1 MQNTYLNKD
10 MDSNNMRG
18 VVGLANLGNTCYM
31 NSAIQAFRH
40 CPEWTVFCKKGGSL
54 EKYLKEE
61 DNTHKKITNAYQD
74 LIQSLWAGS
83 GPAYINPIGFYDNLR
98 EVVKGTLYEDFMK
111 KTPQDSHEFLTWLM
125 DQMYMATEKE
135 VNIAIPTQPMVPM
148 SLEALKAWK
157 GFFEKKYSP
166 LTDLIFGMLQIQYTC
181 GNCNTV
187 HTRWETFN
195 TLKVSCGKNE
205 DGKPFT
211 LQECF
216 LNEFKNEEID
226 GYQCDHCKEKSKTQ
240 KTICIWKLP
249 KMLIVTLKRFTP
261 FGTRDNTPLLYDG
274 SPICFKGLFSKDSGE
289 SSKDKDYSIFATV
302 DHHGNHMGGH
312 YTSQCLSPVWKTWN
326 FYDDESARAIENP
339 EFGSQTYMMMFR

>member
-1 MQNTYLNKD
+1 METKN
-10 MDSNNMRG
+10 SRG
-18 VVGLANLGNTCYM
+18 VVGLANLGNTCYI

-40 CPEWTVFCKKGGSL
+40 CPEWTVFCKKGGHL
-54 EKYLKEE
+54 ENHLKEV
-61 DNTHKKITNAYQD
+61 DNNHRKITIAYQD

-83 GPAYINPIGFYDNLR
+83 GPAYVKPMGFYEQLR

-111 KTPQDSHEFLTWLM
+111 KTPQDSHEFLTWLL
-125 DQMYMATEKE
+125 DQMYMATEKSVE
-135 VNIAIPTQPMVPM
+135 IQDYAESVSQMN
-148 SLEALKAWK
+148 SEALKAWK

-181 GNCNTV
+181 ENCNTV

-195 TLKVSCGKNE
+195 TLKVSCGKNS

-216 LNEFKNEEID
+216 INEFQSEDIE
-226 GYQCDHCKEKSKTQ
+226 GYHCDHCKEKAKAK

-249 KMLIVTLKRFTP
+249 KVLIVTLKRFTP
-261 FGTRDNTPLLYDG
+261 FGTRDSTPFLYDG
-274 SPICFKGLFSKDSGE
+274 SAICLKDLFSKDSGE
-289 SSKDKDYSIFATV
+289 PSKNKDYSIFATV
-302 DHHGNHMGGH
+302 DHHGHHMGGH

-326 FYDDESARAIENP
+326 LYDDETVHGIEKP
-339 EFGSQTYMMMFR
+339 DFGSQTYMMMFR